1 MGELGKIIEEI
12 NINIYLYDKLIK
24 EETLENYN
32 KLAYFKQHI
41 EYETKLIFIKSII
54 MLIGNFEYYT
64 FFSEEKSWFNRE
76 AFVESYKEKDFQ
88 NYLNLFVNTNLFND
102 FLDEQKKLY
111 LSKNSNNI
119 DTYPTVEIIS
129 DVYYF
134 NKILYNYQDLKYN
147 YIIMDTSFNLSKI
160 LTKDIQEEVHI
171 LCKKLYLI
179 SDNIIASKLESEL
192 PTKKLDNHKNK
203 KKSK

>member
-1 MGELGKIIEEI
+1 MEELGKIIEEI
-12 NINIYLYDKLIK
+12 NLNINLYDKLLK

-32 KLAYFKQHI
+32 KLTYFKQLI

-179 SDNIIASKLESEL
+179 SDNIIASKLESE
-192 PTKKLDNHKNK
+192 H
-203 KKSK
+203 SY